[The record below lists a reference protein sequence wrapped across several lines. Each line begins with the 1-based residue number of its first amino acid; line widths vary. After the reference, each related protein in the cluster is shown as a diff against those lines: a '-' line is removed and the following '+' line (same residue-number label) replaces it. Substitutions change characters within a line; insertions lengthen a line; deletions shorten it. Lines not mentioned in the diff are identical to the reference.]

1 MAYKPP
7 NSRVWDGQR
16 YVALESM
23 AAA

>member
-16 YVALESM
+16 YVAIESM
-23 AAA
+23 AA